1 MLRACHFTAARLRAG
16 RKARSPAFT
25 LPPRQI
31 AGLSAD
37 GKLTPAVGEAALT
50 LLQLFKSRG
59 VESAILTTMQMVAVQ
74 IGEALARQHAPP
86 TTRLVETLAL
96 LDLGIEAEED
106 EARRLM
112 SEAFAPGGVCT
123 RDAFIEDVTF
133 FLEARRGALLRQQH
147 AHGLT
152 APTPALFLR
161 TELGGF

>member
-1 MLRACHFTAARLRAG
+1 M
-16 RKARSPAFT
+16 
-25 LPPRQI
+25 RQI
-31 AGLSAD
+31 AELSAD
-37 GKLTPAVGEAALT
+37 SKLTPAVGEAALT

-59 VESAILTTMQMVAVQ
+59 VESAILTTMQRVAME

-112 SEAFAPGGVCT
+112 REAFAPGGICT

-133 FLEARRGALLRQQH
+133 FLEARCAAMLRRMRE
-147 AHGLT
+147 GV
-152 APTPALFLR
+152 R
-161 TELGGF
+161 